1 MRDILVSGRVVYQ
14 VRCRIQTEVRVL
26 QAIGLMSGT
35 SLDGVDVA
43 AISTDGER
51 IAAFGPRGY
60 RPYAEAER
68 ALLRQ
73 ALADAALLSDRAAR
87 PGALAAADRL
97 VTSAHGEAI
106 AGFLAEHPIRADII
120 GFHGQTVLH
129 RPERGLTVQIGAGDA
144 LARLTGIP
152 VAYDFRAADV
162 AAGGQGAPL
171 VPVFHR
177 ALAAGLDRPGP
188 LMILNIGG
196 VANVTFL
203 GDGADREDPIACD
216 TGPGNALIDDFVR
229 ARTGAAFDEGGEAAA
244 GGTVDRAWLER
255 VLADPFFAMP
265 PPKSI
270 DRNTFSRLVHVLDEF
285 SLADGAATLA
295 AFTAAAVARIVPHL
309 PQPPKSVI
317 VAGGGARN
325 RTLMRMLGER
335 LAPATVETA
344 EAVGWSAD
352 ALEAQAFAF
361 LAARHL
367 RGLPI
372 TFPGTTGVAR
382 AMTGGVIAMPAA
394 A

>member
-1 MRDILVSGRVVYQ
+1 MLH
-14 VRCRIQTEVRVL
+14 
-26 QAIGLMSGT
+26 AIGLMSGT

-51 IAAFGPRGY
+51 IAALGPRGY
-60 RPYAEAER
+60 RPYAEPER
-68 ALLRQ
+68 ALLRR
-73 ALADAALLSDRAAR
+73 ALSEAAVLRDRAAR
-87 PGALAAADRL
+87 PGALAAAERL
-97 VTSAHGEAI
+97 VTAAHGEAV
-106 AGFLAEHPIRADII
+106 AGFLAEHSIAVDII

-129 RPERGLTVQIGAGDA
+129 RPEQKLTVQIGAGDE

-177 ALAAGLDRPGP
+177 ALAAGLDRPRP
-188 LMILNIGG
+188 LMVLNIGG
-196 VANVTFL
+196 VANISYL
-203 GDGADREDPIACD
+203 GHGEDDPIACD

-229 ARTGAAFDEGGEAAA
+229 ARTGAAFDAGGETAA
-244 GGTVDRAWLER
+244 GGTVDQAWLAR
-255 VLADPFFAMP
+255 ALADPFFAMP
-265 PPKSI
+265 PPKSL
-270 DRNTFSRLVHVLDEF
+270 DRNAFTHSVQALNEL
-285 SLADGAATLA
+285 SLADGAATLT
-295 AFTAAAVARIVPHL
+295 AFTAATIARIVPLL
-309 PQPPKSVI
+309 PQAPRSVI

-325 RTLMRMLGER
+325 ATLMHMLSER
-335 LAPATVETA
+335 LAPAAVEAA

-382 AMTGGVIAMPAA
+382 AMTGGVIAKPAA
-394 A
+394 V

>member
-1 MRDILVSGRVVYQ
+1 MG
-14 VRCRIQTEVRVL
+14 VRM

-35 SLDGVDVA
+35 SLDGVDIA
-43 AISTDGER
+43 AVSTDGER
-51 IAAFGPRGY
+51 ITALGPRGY
-60 RPYAEAER
+60 RPYGENER

-73 ALADAALLSDRAAR
+73 ALAEATALDDRAAR
-87 PGALAAADRL
+87 PGALARAEEL
-97 VTSAHGEAI
+97 VTAAHGEAV
-106 AGFLAEHPIRADII
+106 ARFLAEHDIRPDII

-129 RPERGLTVQIGAGDA
+129 RPERRLTVQIGAGET

-177 ALAAGLDRPGP
+177 ALAASLDRPRP
-188 LMILNIGG
+188 LMVLNVGG
-196 VANVTFL
+196 VANVTWL
-203 GDGADREDPIACD
+203 GGEGDDPIACD
-216 TGPGNALIDDFVR
+216 TGPGNALIDDFMR
-229 ARTGAAFDEGGEAAA
+229 GRSGAAFDESGETAARGA
-244 GGTVDRAWLER
+244 VDEAWLAR
-255 VLADPFFAMP
+255 ALADPFFAEP
-265 PPKSI
+265 PPKSL
-270 DRNTFSRLVHVLDEF
+270 DRNAFAANVETLKEL
-285 SLADGAATLA
+285 SLEDGAATLA
-295 AFTAAAVARIVPHL
+295 AFTAATVARIVEHL
-309 PQPPKSVI
+309 PRPPRSVI

-325 RTLMRMLGER
+325 RTLMHMLAER

-361 LAARHL
+361 LAARHV

-382 AMTGGVIAMPAA
+382 AMTGGVMARPG
-394 A
+394 